1 MALINYNR
9 SILTN
14 LRNGVSIPV
23 TSTPRRIMEFG
34 LFIDNPVNFVELLTT
49 VGWDVTN
56 VESRSNQPN
65 QPTLQIEVRMDGTTV
80 GSTTQ
85 ESISN
90 NEDEPLEMTTKFQ
103 TVLTNVSAGHHVFQV
118 FVSNTQPEQ
127 GDITI
132 SGPANVSGKLIRNS

>member
-65 QPTLQIEVRMDGTTV
+65 QPTLQIEFRMDGTTV

-90 NEDEPLEMTTKFQ
+90 NEDEPLEMTTNFKRF
-103 TVLTNVSAGHHVFQV
+103 
-118 FVSNTQPEQ
+118 
-127 GDITI
+127 
-132 SGPANVSGKLIRNS
+132 